1 MKRLIYVLFALACA
15 GSVKAQDYGRNLGS
29 VSVTYNGQSGKTF
42 KYTDDQVEL
51 SVPKESMS
59 EITVTTKN
67 VSNSPIYFNWSES
80 YFVINDETV
89 QINNNTNESAVAF
102 GQAVKEANS
111 VSSNTK
117 IAPSTKSDLRI
128 GIKKGMFW
136 DYQDANKYFKDNGKP
151 REDKLVLVFDQ
162 DGKKL
167 EKTIP
172 ILVYTGKIIKQLKK

>member
-1 MKRLIYVLFALACA
+1 
-15 GSVKAQDYGRNLGS
+15 
-29 VSVTYNGQSGKTF
+29 
-42 KYTDDQVEL
+42 
-51 SVPKESMS
+51 MS
-59 EITVTTKN
+59 EITVTAKN
-67 VSNSPIYFNWSES
+67 VSSSPIYFNWSES
-80 YFVINDETV
+80 YFIINEETV

-117 IAPSTKSDLRI
+117 IAPSTKSALRI
-128 GIKKGMFW
+128 GIKKGMIW

-167 EKTIP
+167 EKAIP
-172 ILVYTGKIIKQLKK
+172 ILVYTGKIIRQLKK